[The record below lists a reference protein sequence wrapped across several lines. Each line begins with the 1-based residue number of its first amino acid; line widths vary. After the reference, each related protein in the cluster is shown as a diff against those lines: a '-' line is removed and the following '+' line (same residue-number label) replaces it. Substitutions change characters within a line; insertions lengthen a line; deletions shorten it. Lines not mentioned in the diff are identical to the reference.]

1 MPVITCALKLILRR
15 LNTLLRHIPTA
26 IARAIVE
33 PNHVSS
39 EQRDTRRTNTIDGEL
54 NSSKSRPENQLNS
67 VTNQLPQLQVVLQTF
82 MVMHNG
88 DQTNNR
94 HQLTNNTNRSSKNLK
109 TNNS

>member
-1 MPVITCALKLILRR
+1 MENLTAPNQDMKTQLDSIT
-15 LNTLLRHIPTA
+15 T
-26 IARAIVE
+26 
-33 PNHVSS
+33 
-39 EQRDTRRTNTIDGEL
+39 
-54 NSSKSRPENQLNS
+54 QLA
-67 VTNQLPQLQVVLQTF
+67 QLQVVLQTF